1 MSDATMHTPETIQSS
16 RIEIPE
22 AELDDLR
29 DRLARTRW
37 PDELE
42 GVDWSYGVPLEYVR
56 ELVDLWRTSFD
67 WRAHEARLNA
77 HPQFTTTIDGQQVH
91 FLHVRSPVPDAL
103 PLICTHGW
111 PMSVFEYLDLI
122 GPLSDPRA
130 HGGDPADAFHLVIP
144 SLPGVA
150 FSGPTTEPGWDTQRT
165 VRAWVEL
172 MSRLGYERYGAHGN
186 DAGSMISPEVGRHD
200 PERVIG
206 VHVTQLFSFPSGDP
220 AEFAEMSEEDMA
232 AMKFL
237 EQFTSGGGLAY
248 NAYQSAQPQTLAYA
262 LQDSPAGW
270 LAWVT
275 QLFQRSVDPE
285 YILVNASAYWLTH
298 TVGSSIRRYYEDAHA
313 EQHPSEPTTTPTGV
327 AIFANDFQSVRRFAD
342 RDHANIVS
350 WNRYDR
356 GSHFAPHDAPDLLLD
371 DLRQFFRNLR

>member
-1 MSDATMHTPETIQSS
+1 MTVTAETEVRPYRVEMPQTD
-16 RIEIPE
+16 
-22 AELDDLR
+22 LDDLQA
-29 DRLARTRW
+29 RLGRVRW
-37 PDELE
+37 PDELRRVE
-42 GVDWSYGVPLEYVR
+42 WSYGVPLDYVR
-56 ELVDLWRTSFD
+56 ELVDYWRTTFD
-67 WRAHEARLNA
+67 WRGHEARLNA
-77 HPQFTTTIDGQQVH
+77 HTQLLTTIDGQQVH
-91 FLHVRSPVPDAL
+91 FLHVRSPEPDAL

-130 HGGDPADAFHLVIP
+130 HGGDPADAFHVVIP

-150 FSGPTTEPGWDTQRT
+150 FSGPTTDHGWDTHRIA
-165 VRAWVEL
+165 RAWVEL

-186 DAGSMISPEVGRHD
+186 DAGSQISPEVGRYD
-200 PERVIG
+200 VERVVG

-220 AEFAEMSEEDMA
+220 AEFAEMSDEDMA
-232 AMKFL
+232 ALKFL
-237 EQFTSGGGLAY
+237 EQFTAGGGLAY

-275 QLFQRSVDPE
+275 QLYQRSVDPD
-285 YILVNASAYWLTH
+285 YILVNASAYWLTN
-298 TVGSSIRRYYEDAHA
+298 TIGSSIRRYYEDAHA
-313 EQHPSEPTTTPTGV
+313 EQRPSQPTTAPTGV
-327 AIFANDFQSVRRFAD
+327 AIFANDFQSIRRFAD

-356 GSHFAPHDAPDLLLD
+356 GSHFSPHDAPDLLLD
-371 DLRQFFRNLR
+371 DIRQFFRALR